1 MMTRISKRVLIGM
14 ASMAIISC
22 GTLNAGDNYQLAEVA
37 RQGEAIVVLKA
48 DGTTRLYGVDEGG
61 ALKAAE
67 ECKIGN
73 LPQEAYETIPGL
85 AKMSPPLRE
94 REESDESMYCAG
106 VAPNKAWVTGNYGV
120 AVLRFVPNPQACWFC
135 YTDCSA
141 GNVCRQVC
149 IPSNCKR

>member
-1 MMTRISKRVLIGM
+1 MMGISKRALIAM
-14 ASMAIISC
+14 ASMAVIAC
-22 GTLNAGDNYQLAEVA
+22 GTLNAGDGNQLAEVA
-37 RQGEAIVVLKA
+37 SPGEAIVVLKA
-48 DGTTRLYGVDEGG
+48 DGTTRLYGVNEAGI
-61 ALKAAE
+61 LTAAE

-73 LPQEAYETIPGL
+73 LPKEAYKNIEGL
-85 AKMSPPLRE
+85 AEMSPPLKE
-94 REESDESMYCAG
+94 RYESDESEYCAG

-120 AVLRFVPNPQACWFC
+120 SVMRTTPNPHPCWFC